1 MRPIVYKHSI
11 LLFFLLILSLS
22 TKAYSILSHEAL
34 IDASWE
40 KHIKP
45 LLLAK
50 YPNTTSDEMHMAH
63 AYAYGGC
70 LMPDIGYAPF
80 GSEYYTNLA
89 HYVRSGDFV
98 ENLIDEAQNVN
109 EYAFALGNLCHYMAD
124 KYGHSLGTN
133 RIVPLE
139 YPKLKKKYGK
149 VVTYEESHET
159 HSKVEISFD
168 VLQLARSNYASEA
181 YHDFIGFEISIP
193 VLERAFLK
201 TYGNDLHDIFGNLPF
216 AISTFRWTVRDLMPT
231 VTRAA
236 WKTKKDDIKKLR
248 PGIDSH
254 KFHYRMSKK
263 KYYSEFGSDHQK
275 PGFTAG
281 IMAFLIKIL
290 PKVGPLKA
298 LQFKVM
304 SPQGEKLFI
313 ASFDTV
319 LVHYSSALARLHYEK
334 VELQDVNYDTGHP
347 TTLGEYELA
356 DKTYFELLDNLD
368 KSKLTNLTAPLKQNI
383 LKFYSKAD
391 TIELAKKYPDDWK
404 KAGQALSHVKI
415 ATTIPI
421 DSLKN
426 AKGLNYKLNEP
437 VANKSGTN

>member
-1 MRPIVYKHSI
+1 MRLKAYRQ
-11 LLFFLLILSLS
+11 LLILLILII
-22 TKAYSILSHEAL
+22 TTGTAKAYSILSHEAL
-34 IDASWE
+34 VDASWE
-40 KHIKP
+40 NHIKP

-50 YPNTTSDEMHMAH
+50 YPNTTKEEMHVAH

-80 GSEYYTNLA
+80 GSAYFTNLS

-109 EYAFALGNLCHYMAD
+109 EYAFALGTMCHYMAD

-133 RIVPLE
+133 KIVPLE

-168 VLQLARSNYASEA
+168 VLQLARGNYASEA
-181 YHDFIGFEISIP
+181 YHDFIGFEVSTP
-193 VLERAFLK
+193 VLERAFLR
-201 TYGNDLHDIFGNLPF
+201 TYGNDLHDVFGNLPF
-216 AISTFRWTVRDLMPT
+216 AISTFRWTVRNLMPT

-254 KFHYRMSKK
+254 RFHYHMSKK
-263 KYYSEFGSDHQK
+263 KYYTEFGSDHQK

-281 IMAFLIKIL
+281 ILAFIIKIL

-319 LVHYSSALARLHYEK
+319 LVHYNSALARLHYEK

-356 DKTYFELLDNLD
+356 DKTYCDLLKNLN
-368 KSKLTNLTAPLKQNI
+368 KTKLLNLTTPLKQNI
-383 LKFYSKAD
+383 LSFFGNAD
-391 TIELAKKYPDDWK
+391 TTMLAQKYPADWK
-404 KAGQALSHVKI
+404 KAAEALNHIKT
-415 ATTIPI
+415 APTIVQ

-426 AKGLNYKLNEP
+426 AKGISYKLNEP
-437 VANKSGTN
+437 VSIKTKL

>member
-1 MRPIVYKHSI
+1 MRLKAYKQ
-11 LLFFLLILSLS
+11 LLILFILFIFSG
-22 TKAYSILSHEAL
+22 TAKAYSILSHEAL

-50 YPNTTSDEMHMAH
+50 YPNTTPEEIHKAH

-80 GSEYYTNLA
+80 GSEYFTNLA

-109 EYAFALGNLCHYMAD
+109 EYAFALGTMCHYMAD

-133 RIVPLE
+133 KIVPLE

-149 VVTYEESHET
+149 VVTYEESNET

-168 VLQLARSNYASEA
+168 VLQLARGNYASEA
-181 YHDFIGFEISIP
+181 YHDFIGFEVSTP

-236 WKTKKDDIKKLR
+236 WKTKKDDIKKLS

-263 KYYSEFGSDHQK
+263 KYYTEYGSDRQR

-281 IMAFLIKIL
+281 ILAFIIKIL

-304 SPQGEKLFI
+304 SPAGEKLFI

-319 LVHYSSALARLHYEK
+319 LVHYNSALARLHYEK
-334 VELQDVNYDTGHP
+334 VELEDVNYDTGKA

-356 DKTYFELLDNLD
+356 DKTYCDLLNNLD

-383 LKFYSKAD
+383 LKFYGNAD
-391 TIELAKKYPDDWK
+391 TTELAKKHPEDWK
-404 KAGQALSHVKI
+404 KAGEALSQIRI
-415 ATTIPI
+415 APTITV

-426 AKGLNYKLNEP
+426 AKGVNYKLNEP
-437 VANKSGTN
+437 VLTGSN